1 VNKKRI
7 SQRLLLVFLYYHA
20 SGRRSGETLF
30 VDVVL
35 DSSAIYRLHV
45 SLTGQDLADGYI
57 HSNAIGKVSFA
68 LTTWLNMVERLE
80 LRKYHHTSAG

>member
-1 VNKKRI
+1 MLQDGV
-7 SQRLLLVFLYYHA
+7 V
-20 SGRRSGETLF
+20 GTTLF

-68 LTTWLNMVERLE
+68 LTTWLSDLNYVSIITLLQAEIFL
-80 LRKYHHTSAG
+80 S